1 MDRRQCLVSD
11 ARPSRR
17 PRARRVA
24 FLVAALTFGASAVG
38 APAGVVPGEIE
49 VHTNQ
54 AFLESLAVP
63 LDLDDPLVVLEVVFA
78 GLDGRVRVYPTENY
92 YYYRFHAAGTT
103 VAGNLR
109 LDAADRDR
117 GILHVGYFRYDEN
130 GQFQDRRGVGRA
142 LSADDGVEVER
153 LEPFLYAVTFRGKR
167 VLFEL
172 NDVGFH
178 PPRQARLRPTE
189 EFVGPIFD
197 ESGLRFALL
206 FDRSTRHLF
215 YVLDEDLPVPESFVP
230 ASADVVVGRRT
241 GFAFYLDEAN
251 RRKVLIAVHAAG
263 MDTNSYYDGPF
274 DQLPDN
280 YVARTGIRRY
290 IESAYP
296 HTRGRLDPFGAYTDE
311 PAARVAILAYHVYD
325 EREDLSF
332 VASCRQT
339 SGDEAELLAC
349 VTPDPQQRQG
359 PAEGLVG
366 IGGVRVGGSVA
377 GREAPRLTTPRT
389 TTP

>member
-1 MDRRQCLVSD
+1 MDRPQWLAAHPTAILGR
-11 ARPSRR
+11 
-17 PRARRVA
+17 RARCAQSVALVLAALALAPPARVA
-24 FLVAALTFGASAVG
+24 GG
-38 APAGVVPGEIE
+38 EVVPGVIE
-49 VHTNQ
+49 VDTNQ
-54 AFLESLAVP
+54 AFLESLVVP
-63 LDLDDPLVVLEVVFA
+63 LDLDDPLAVFAVVFA
-78 GLDGRVRVYPTENY
+78 SLDDRVRVYPTENY

-117 GILHVGYFRYDEN
+117 GILHFGYFRYDEN

-153 LEPFLYAVTFRGKR
+153 LEPFLYAVVFRGKR

-172 NDVGFH
+172 NDLGFH

-197 ESGLRFALL
+197 ESGMRFALL
-206 FDRSTRHLF
+206 FDRATRHLF
-215 YVLDEDLPVPESFVP
+215 YVLDEDRPVPESFVP
-230 ASADVVVGRRT
+230 AGGGVVVGRRT

-280 YVARTGIRRY
+280 YVERTRIRRY

-296 HTRGRLDPFGAYTDE
+296 HTRGRLDPFGAYLDE
-311 PAARVAILAYHVYD
+311 EGSRVAILAYHVYS
-325 EREDLSF
+325 ERQDLSF
-332 VASCRQT
+332 VASCH
-339 SGDEAELLAC
+339 EASADDGAFFAC
-349 VTPDPQQRQG
+349 ITPDPQQRQG
-359 PAEGLVG
+359 PTEGLTGV
-366 IGGVRVGGSVA
+366 GGVRVAGAVGG
-377 GREAPRLTTPRT
+377 
-389 TTP
+389 